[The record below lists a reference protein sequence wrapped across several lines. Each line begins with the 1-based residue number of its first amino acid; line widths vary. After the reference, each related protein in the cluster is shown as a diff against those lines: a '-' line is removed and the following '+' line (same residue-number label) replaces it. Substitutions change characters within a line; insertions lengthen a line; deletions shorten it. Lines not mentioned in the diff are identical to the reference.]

1 MYKTEQLLLAQPIQV
16 IFFDIDGVFTNGSLI
31 YSESGETLKQ
41 FNVLDGQGIKFLESV
56 GVVPVVIS
64 GRAGKA
70 VEARMKDL
78 GISRVHLGVHKKIEI
93 ANLVLLELGFDWSQA
108 AVIGD
113 DWADLEMMVNCRFS
127 CAPSNAHP
135 EVLSRVNYV
144 TEKRGGEGAVRQ
156 FCDLII
162 TAKGKYQLLLN
173 EFLGQGS

>member
-1 MYKTEQLLLAQPIQV
+1 
-16 IFFDIDGVFTNGSLI
+16 
-31 YSESGETLKQ
+31 
-41 FNVLDGQGIKFLESV
+41 
-56 GVVPVVIS
+56 
-64 GRAGKA
+64 
-70 VEARMKDL
+70 MKDL